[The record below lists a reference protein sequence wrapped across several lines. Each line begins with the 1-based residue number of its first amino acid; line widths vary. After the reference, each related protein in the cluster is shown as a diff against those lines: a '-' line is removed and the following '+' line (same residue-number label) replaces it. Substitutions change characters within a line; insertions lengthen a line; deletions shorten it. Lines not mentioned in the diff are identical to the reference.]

1 MSRYA
6 RSEFL
11 GNKKELEIKE
21 GKERLAYNYTK
32 LVDSLGIDSLI
43 AERLVLRVVVPL
55 AYSSARS

>member
-21 GKERLAYNYTK
+21 GKERLAYNYAK
-32 LVDSLGIDSLI
+32 LVSSLSVDSLI
-43 AERLVLRVVVPL
+43 AERLVLRVVSSL
-55 AYSSARS
+55 AYSFV